1 MEQCINC
8 KFLKP
13 ITGGCMAYPYGI
25 PYKFS
30 SEGARHTKVEKG
42 QKGMY
47 VFEKGEP
54 EELKGIKAII

>member
-1 MEQCINC
+1 
-8 KFLKP
+8 
-13 ITGGCMAYPYGI
+13 MAYPYGI